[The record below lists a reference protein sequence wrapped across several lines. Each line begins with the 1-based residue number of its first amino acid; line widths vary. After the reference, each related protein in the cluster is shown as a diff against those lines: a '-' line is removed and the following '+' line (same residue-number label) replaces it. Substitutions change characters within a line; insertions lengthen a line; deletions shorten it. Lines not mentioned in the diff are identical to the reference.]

1 MNRNYDNERS
11 CNRELA
17 RCYVPIQ
24 VMSEVFSSREALR
37 KGTLFPELY
46 RPYFPSDKGE
56 RRGNIMDREQMNL
69 LVEIMEENFVV

>member
-46 RPYFPSDKGE
+46 RPYFLSDKGE
-56 RRGNIMDREQMNL
+56 RRGKYYG
-69 LVEIMEENFVV
+69 